1 MHSIPLTVN
10 ILSNT
15 IIRNLTDKKYFI
27 EVSRQELPNMFS
39 YSNQVNPE
47 MEALPRVLIF
57 CSFFFPTFALFVIH
71 PLQER
76 STKIKQL
83 QRMTGVSSVSYWFT
97 IFSFDFLICTM
108 SVCIITLGLYVMDII
123 LDIRLYHVTEIRK
136 YNFVN
141 FYVRK
146 LYYSTN
152 IIFYNLQ

>member
-27 EVSRQELPNMFS
+27 EVSRQELPDMFS

-47 MEALPRVLIF
+47 MEALSRVLIF
-57 CSFFFPTFALFVIH
+57 CSFYFPTLALFVIH
-71 PLQER
+71 PLQET
-76 STKIKQL
+76 STKVKQL
-83 QRMTGVSSVSYWFT
+83 QRMTGVSSVLYWFT

-108 SVCIITLGLYVMDII
+108 SACIITLGFYVMDII
-123 LDIRLYHVTEIRK
+123 LDTHLYHVTEIRK